1 MRWWMGDDQKDD
13 QKNLSH
19 DLPSYSEDGDGGD
32 GRLLDVE
39 QLLKD
44 LFHVRERER
53 RW

>member
-1 MRWWMGDDQKDD
+1 MRWWMGDDQNQKND

-19 DLPSYSEDGDGGD
+19 DLPSHSDDDDDD

-44 LFHVRERER
+44 LFHV
-53 RW
+53 